1 MNGRITRLPRGDGGQ
16 ALIETALALPLV
28 LLLSVSVFEF
38 GRAFQHWQILTNAA
52 REGARLATLPGTS
65 DGAVSSRV
73 QEYLNAGRLYSA
85 DLAAVDVVRN
95 AEISTGEDSTA
106 SASVVTVNYPFQFVV
121 LNPVMRLVVGDSEVG
136 EAITMRVSATMRN
149 E

>member
-1 MNGRITRLPRGDGGQ
+1 MSFTWHRGAGRERGQ

-28 LLLSVSVFEF
+28 LLLCVSVFEF

-52 REGARLATLPGTS
+52 REGARLATLPGTT
-65 DGAVSSRV
+65 DDAVGSRV
-73 QEYLNAGRLYSA
+73 RAYLSAGRLYSA
-85 DLAAVDVVRN
+85 DYAAVDIVRD
-95 AEISTGEDSTA
+95 AEISLGAAGTA

-121 LNPVMRLVVGDSEVG
+121 LNPVMRLVAGDTDIG
-136 EAITMRVSATMRN
+136 EAITMSASATMRN